1 LKESIEGEIV
11 TSAVKPI
18 GDTGLFEGI
27 ITVKRPDGELVRIEV
42 SSYTSFTTLEEG
54 DVVKVDVEHYTATQ
68 SLYATNVVALK
79 KSVMN

>member
-1 LKESIEGEIV
+1 MKESIEGEIV
-11 TSAVKPI
+11 ASEVKPI

-54 DVVKVDVEHYTATQ
+54 DIVKVDVEHYSTTRNF
-68 SLYATNVVALK
+68 YATNVIALK
-79 KSVMN
+79 KPVMN